1 MKYSQEQQS
10 RECLQCETPISGRT
24 DKQFCDSA
32 CKARYNR
39 ENEKA
44 QPAALSHPQPNSS
57 YNIKQ
62 PPAPLQ
68 CVPLA
73 VAEYDEDDEDDLQ
86 LEIERQSKPL
96 HQAYTKLVNSFLKEE
111 GYAFDS
117 DWLDEFIEELDEAAG
132 KYRQHPGLQTSSH
145 PAHSRLADLY
155 LIRDYL
161 RELREQVRDADK
173 AMSFFGKPEPD
184 TVCIEISKKR
194 RKRLREN
201 MLGVA

>member
-1 MKYSQEQQS
+1 MKYSQEQP
-10 RECLQCETPISGRT
+10 RECLQCEAPISGRA

-39 ENEKA
+39 ENEKT
-44 QPAALSHPQPNSS
+44 QPAAITQPQPAPS
-57 YNIKQ
+57 YNFKQ

-68 CVPLA
+68 RVPLA
-73 VAEYDEDDEDDLQ
+73 VAAYDEEDEDDLQ
-86 LEIERQSKPL
+86 LEIERQSKEL
-96 HQAYTKLVNSFLKEE
+96 HRAYMKLMNSFLKEV

-117 DWLDEFIEELDEAAG
+117 NWFDDFIEGLDEAAVE
-132 KYRQHPGLQTSSH
+132 YRQHPGIQTPSH
-145 PAHSRLADLY
+145 PAHNRLADLY

-161 RELREQVRDADK
+161 RELREQVEDADE
-173 AMSFFGKPEPD
+173 AVSFFGRAEPD

-194 RKRLREN
+194 RNRLREN

>member
-1 MKYSQEQQS
+1 MKYPQEQP
-10 RECLQCETPISGRT
+10 RECLQCDTPISGRA

-44 QPAALSHPQPNSS
+44 QPAAVHQPQPIPS
-57 YNIKQ
+57 YNFKQ

-68 CVPLA
+68 RVPLT
-73 VAEYDEDDEDDLQ
+73 VAAYYEDDEDDLK
-86 LEIERQSKPL
+86 LEIEHQSEDL
-96 HQAYTKLVNSFLKEE
+96 HRAYMKLVNSFLKED
-111 GYAFDS
+111 GYEFDS
-117 DWLDEFIEELDEAAG
+117 NWLDDFIEKLDEAAVD
-132 KYRQHPGLQTSSH
+132 YRQHPGLRTPSH
-145 PAHSRLADLY
+145 PAHNRLADLY

-161 RELREQVRDADK
+161 RELRKQVEDADE
-173 AMSFFGKPEPD
+173 AVSFFGRAEPD